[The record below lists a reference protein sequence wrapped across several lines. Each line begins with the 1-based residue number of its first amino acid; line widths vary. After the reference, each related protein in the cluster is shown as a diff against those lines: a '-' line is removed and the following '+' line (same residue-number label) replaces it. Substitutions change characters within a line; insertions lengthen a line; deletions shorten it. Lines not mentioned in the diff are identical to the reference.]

1 MIAALS
7 APISCQLVMFGY
19 IDLQILIFQDALK
32 EYASVSTQELT
43 TSSQHGKAT
52 RSHGKVSTHIFGS

>member
-32 EYASVSTQELT
+32 EYASVSTQELA
-43 TSSQHGKAT
+43 TSS
-52 RSHGKVSTHIFGS
+52 